1 MSNKSEFWNW
11 VKTKR
16 LSKADERAL
25 KQAYSRIHKERALY
39 NIDNLQKLINLNDDG
54 RLDLYCEFMA
64 AKLEEEIPG
73 NQEEPK
79 DEIDSEMRESNNQPI
94 EDNMGKE
101 SVAESD
107 IASEE
112 VDENSSEENNA
123 LQESEQSF
131 CGTDELLNHFEW
143 LAEKREELLT
153 ALDYQ
158 PLARLSRPQISR
170 AVFDI
175 TTSRFMNVSG
185 DGIYPMEKYIE
196 YEDKNEKDG
205 RKIVCH
211 RNNKTFAY
219 TSDLQNMFSTAVGL
233 NGEDKNDIIKR
244 SIDDTWNNYKIT
256 GTKKSICLI
265 PDTVGDF
272 NDGVKKQLR
281 QYSSRILQIPRSIA
295 AAYAYVEKFGKE
307 CELTVYDLNLS
318 VPCETQISIQK
329 REKDGWEFI
338 RVKRKKRNDLGNCS
352 LKAMLKNYLWEY
364 GKNNEIEI
372 PDNTIKALI
381 DTCDILGTLW
391 GNGNILIA
399 TEQTYCTIKG
409 DNELYK
415 AVLGNLVN
423 LYDGLINSFDKREF
437 CILIDLPLNDN
448 IIFSF
453 DKLRTACNKIFE
465 RIDAN
470 KVIWKEYLPELSL
483 EVIKDGRYKK
493 LQLIKEEERIQEIT
507 QNSMDERIVLEVKDG
522 IFCLPAREK
531 VISLPLER
539 EEFGNMKR
547 DKWAE
552 FTGKEFPLAQN
563 IDVILKISY
572 TFGDPDSYRLTAVG
586 KDDPDFIITSQW
598 LDDDENKEVKLGGTS
613 KITVPEYDGN
623 EQIFVDSP
631 EIDKMRRALDRVDR
645 RIQSILSGRFV
656 LEISDGEYR
665 ESNIFMNVNGS
676 GLIYNVNLL
685 KKISEKENYSSG
697 IKKIFDDFMG
707 KASFYELT
715 EYLVAT
721 KDSNLYKEMVADEK
735 LKSAL
740 DISVLNFMSLFGAMY
755 CETDDLYYGDLIKML
770 LDRFTAE
777 AEKGRIEAMIGASRC
792 ISSNKEYISQLAKV
806 VLKLLASNNESVREK
821 VIRNISAV
829 CWYNSEWMFNFIHA
843 EPKIIK
849 RLEYSIKEYFRPG
862 TNGNKMSKAES
873 EIIGKTLKVRD
884 IMEVALALCRLRVE
898 DETIFDPDDREVKAI
913 VNVLKN
919 IDQIVHEKEYSLKK
933 PFVSRVKFDE
943 SIKGALYNVSD
954 PCFLLIS
961 QLTGRT
967 GIKLLGYKED

>member
-185 DGIYPMEKYIE
+185 DGIYPMEKYIQYGE
-196 YEDKNEKDG
+196 SLFS
-205 RKIVCH
+205 RS
-211 RNNKTFAY
+211 NKTFAY
-219 TSDLQNMFSTAVGL
+219 TSELQNMFSTAVCL
-233 NGEDKNDIIKR
+233 NGEDKNDIIKH

-281 QYSSRILQIPRSIA
+281 QYSSRIIQIPRSIA

-329 REKDGWEFI
+329 KEKDSWEFI

-352 LKAMLKNYLWEY
+352 LKAMLKNYLQEY

-381 DTCDILGTLW
+381 DTCDILDTLW

-409 DNELYK
+409 DNEIYK

-493 LQLIKEEERIQEIT
+493 LQLIKEEERIQGIT
-507 QNSMDERIVLEVKDG
+507 QNSMDERIELEVKDG
-522 IFCLPAREK
+522 IFCLPAGEK

-539 EEFGNMKR
+539 EEFGNMRR

-563 IDVILKISY
+563 IDVNLKISY

-586 KDDPDFIITSQW
+586 KDNPNFIITSQW
-598 LDDDENKEVKLGGTS
+598 VNDRMVQDVAETKKVSVL
-613 KITVPEYDGN
+613 EYDEDRQLDISLSEIN
-623 EQIFVDSP
+623 KICKAFDQIVTRLRSVFS
-631 EIDKMRRALDRVDR
+631 E
-645 RIQSILSGRFV
+645 RFT
-656 LEISDGEYR
+656 LEIKDEEYR
-665 ESNIFMNVNGS
+665 ESNIFYSYS
-676 GLIYNVNLL
+676 GTYTIYNPKLL
-685 KKISEKENYSSG
+685 KKATEISNYNGELKDRINS
-697 IKKIFDDFMG
+697 FMQYD
-707 KASFYELT
+707 AFYDLA
-715 EYLVAT
+715 EYLISPMES
-721 KDSNLYKEMVADEK
+721 KLYKNILPSEE

-740 DISVLNFMSLFGAMY
+740 DVSILRFMSQFGAFY
-755 CETDDLYYGDLIKML
+755 RETNDLYWGNMIEML
-770 LDRFTAE
+770 LERF
-777 AEKGRIEAMIGASRC
+777 KIEARKGKPEYMINASRC
-792 ISSNKEYISQLAKV
+792 VFDNKEYMGTLANLVFKQLNSPQEK
-806 VLKLLASNNESVREK
+806 VREN
-821 VIRNISAV
+821 VMRNISAV

-849 RLEYSIKEYFRPG
+849 RLEYSIKEYFKLS

-873 EIIGKTLKVRD
+873 EIVGKTLKVRD

-898 DETIFDPDDREVKAI
+898 DETIFDPDDREVKAM